1 MMDLKIITRHAP
13 SNYGSLLQSI
23 ATIKILKGMGH
34 QAQIIDYL
42 RPDERGLQAVLTS
55 LASKRSWNN
64 NLLKKWFYVSVRRST
79 IQPNASPLF
88 DAVPSVF
95 IRFGLAEVRCGRV
108 HNWK

>member
-1 MMDLKIITRHAP
+1 MDLKIITRHAP

-64 NLLKKWFYVSVRRST
+64 NLLKKWFYVGVRYPEERC
-79 IQPNASPLF
+79 
-88 DAVPSVF
+88 
-95 IRFGLAEVRCGRV
+95 AEVRFNQMRRRYLV
-108 HNWK
+108 LSHR